1 MDTGTILAMIG
12 TAATVA
18 GVMLG
23 IMSYR
28 DKHRA
33 RRPAIT
39 VRVYN
44 GFHTYGPDISD
55 LRLFIEA
62 ANTGEKP
69 VTLSSWG
76 FKLPDGR
83 TVVLMEPFTN
93 VTFPHELLPGKNCSV
108 AADVKDLARSLAQ
121 EGFGGKVKLIGFY
134 RDQLDNEYRSPTP
147 FNLDLI
153 EWAK

>member
-1 MDTGTILAMIG
+1 MLG

-23 IMSYR
+23 IMTRR

-33 RRPAIT
+33 NQPAIADK
-39 VRVYN
+39 VFN
-44 GFHTYGPDISD
+44 GFHTYGPNMSD

-62 ANTGEKP
+62 ANTGQRR
-69 VTLSSWG
+69 VTLGSWG

-83 TVVLMEPFTN
+83 VVVLPEPFTH
-93 VTFPHELLPGKNCSV
+93 VSFPHELMPGKNCSV
-108 AADVKDLARSLAQ
+108 ATDMKDLARSLVE
-121 EGFGGKVKLIGFY
+121 EGFVGSVELVGFY
-134 RDQLDNEYRSPTP
+134 RDQLDNEYRSPKP
-147 FNLDLI
+147 WKLNLL